1 MNYSISLG
9 LGFAATVE
17 INVNHGGLTPHDTLL
32 GYRGALYMG
41 IGLAGLGIGLA
52 VLFLAKSYYA
62 DSKKSKAHRQSAGD
76 EEDVEA

>member
-1 MNYSISLG
+1 
-9 LGFAATVE
+9 
-17 INVNHGGLTPHDTLL
+17 
-32 GYRGALYMG
+32 MG